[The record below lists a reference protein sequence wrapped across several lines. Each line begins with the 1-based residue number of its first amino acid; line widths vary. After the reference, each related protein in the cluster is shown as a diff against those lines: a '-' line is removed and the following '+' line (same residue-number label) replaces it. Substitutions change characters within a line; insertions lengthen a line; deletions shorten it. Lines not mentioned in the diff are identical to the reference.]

1 MIEVAGQNLDID
13 VREELEDFLDQFK
26 KMKIRDNKIQSC
38 SPFRIEKTP
47 SFAVNLTNGSW
58 IDSGATEEQYRK
70 GHFIELLAFLMGVT
84 LDEAEAYLVSKY
96 GLILKDLDNLQLN
109 LNLSL
114 GEVEKKVF
122 QLEELKQYMF
132 RHPYLT
138 NRGISEKTQR
148 AFKIGYDM
156 DNKAVMIPWM
166 DKKGQ
171 IVNVKFR
178 SIENKRFFY
187 IKGGQRIK
195 DHLFGLNFIYKLN
208 CKEVVIVESET
219 DCMYLWSMGIPAIAC
234 GTASLSEAQ
243 SDLLKQSPI
252 ESIILGTDNDVAGIR
267 FKDFLKKHLTG
278 SMKVFDIKIPDQYKD
293 INDMPPTVVKKVIAD
308 KKEVGLTFQL
318 NMSLNRRTL

>member
-13 VREELEDFLDQFK
+13 VKEELEDYLDQFK
-26 KMKIRDNKIQSC
+26 KMKIRDNKLQAC
-38 SPFRIEKTP
+38 SPFRYEKTP
-47 SFAVNLTNGSW
+47 SFAVNLENGSW

-84 LDEAEAYLVSKY
+84 LEEAEHYLVSKY
-96 GLILKDLDNLQLN
+96 GVILKELDNLKLN
-109 LNLSL
+109 LNLSM

-122 QLEELKQYMF
+122 SLEELKPYMF

-148 AFKIGYDM
+148 AFKIGYDKN
-156 DNKAVMIPWM
+156 NKAVMIPWM

-178 SIENKRFFY
+178 SVESKRFFY

-208 CKEVVIVESET
+208 CKEAVIVESET

-234 GTASLSEAQ
+234 GTASLSDTQFE
-243 SDLLKQSPI
+243 LLKQSPI
-252 ESIILGTDNDVAGIR
+252 ESIILGADNDVAGTR
-267 FKDFLKKHLTG
+267 FKSYLKGILTG
-278 SMKVFDIKIPDQYKD
+278 TFTVYDIKIPDQYKD
-293 INDMPPTVVKKVIAD
+293 INDMPPTVVKKVISE
-308 KKEVGLTFQL
+308 KKQIGLTFQL
-318 NMSLNRRTL
+318 NMKMKSRTL